1 LKGCDFVKA
10 EKKENL
16 TERQKYIAILVRNR
30 QLTKINLVILG
41 SGLVLSMAGV
51 EDIGSMVVWVGI
63 IIFVF
68 TLFSNIAAKKML
80 RKLGK

>member
-1 LKGCDFVKA
+1 MKA

-51 EDIGSMVVWVGI
+51 EDIGSMVVWAGI

-68 TLFSNIAAKKML
+68 TLFSNIAAKQML
-80 RKLGK
+80 RKLSK

>member
-1 LKGCDFVKA
+1 VTFVKA

-30 QLTKINLVILG
+30 QLTKVNLIILG
-41 SGLVLSMAGV
+41 SGLLLTLGGF
-51 EDIGSMVVWVGI
+51 EDVGSIIVWVGI
-63 IIFVF
+63 VIFVF

-80 RKLGK
+80 RNLGK